1 MIQIQLM
8 FKTAEEAIVA
18 LAKLSDG
25 KAAAIVAAK
34 PVEIQVPGHKA
45 VIAPL
50 VEKKERK
57 PRSDKDK
64 KREPYGPRE
73 ANANSAPAGA
83 TVDAGSP
90 AAVQEPARDEPAGNP
105 VPDASSAGAQ
115 PVNSTSTP
123 AAAVAGPA
131 PVYPTEADAQ
141 KAMEALFAAKQ
152 LPGAMAVLS
161 GFKVNRVRDLKPE
174 QRKDFIDLANAAA
187 AR

>member
-25 KAAAIVAAK
+25 KAAAIVAATPATR
-34 PVEIQVPGHKA
+34 PVEIQVP
-45 VIAPL
+45 V

-64 KREPYGPRE
+64 KREPYGPRTE
-73 ANANSAPAGA
+73 QNAAAPEVHSGAATDTAPPAASPAGTVAPDAVAPNTAAPDAGVSLAPSSA
-83 TVDAGSP
+83 TVAAAAPD
-90 AAVQEPARDEPAGNP
+90 AAV
-105 VPDASSAGAQ
+105 S
-115 PVNSTSTP
+115 
-123 AAAVAGPA
+123 
-131 PVYPTEADAQ
+131 YPTEADAQ